1 MELFYF
7 WSHAFG
13 KSAKKSICSHL
24 ASVLWKPTKQR
35 EPEMPGNL
43 THTKPGNLQ
52 NLVVN
57 GFQSVQR
64 SLFDWRGPLVQRPQ
78 HGQGDGTSWS
88 LRRVRAARIF
98 KGYWLILGD
107 QKANGFIEKAFA
119 QLLYWFALQ

>member
-1 MELFYF
+1 
-7 WSHAFG
+7 
-13 KSAKKSICSHL
+13 
-24 ASVLWKPTKQR
+24 
-35 EPEMPGNL
+35 MPGNL

-57 GFQSVQR
+57 GAQR
-64 SLFDWRGPLVQRPQ
+64 VKGSLFDWRGPLVQLPQ

-98 KGYWLILGD
+98 KGHGFVLGD

-119 QLLYWFALQ
+119 QLLDWFVFQ